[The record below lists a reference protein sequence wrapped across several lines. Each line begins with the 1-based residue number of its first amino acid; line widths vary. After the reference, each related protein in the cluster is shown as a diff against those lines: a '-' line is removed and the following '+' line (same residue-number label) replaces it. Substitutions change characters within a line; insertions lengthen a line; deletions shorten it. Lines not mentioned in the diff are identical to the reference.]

1 MLEFFVYAAVGR
13 LIIFTLQRF
22 PFRKIPG
29 IGKLWLEGKFFA
41 ELFGCDFCLGFWV
54 YTALAPIFGMNII
67 EQFYIP
73 IISWAITGVVTSFIV
88 HVFTNGWKAL
98 YNVTVIGD

>member
-13 LIIFTLQRF
+13 LVIFTLQRF
-22 PFRKIPG
+22 PFKKIPG
-29 IGKLWLEGKFFA
+29 IGKLWLEDKFFA
-41 ELFGCDFCLGFWV
+41 ELFRCDFCLGFWV
-54 YTALAPIFGMNII
+54 YTALAPLFGMNLI

-73 IISWAITGVVTSFIV
+73 IISWAITGVITSFII

-98 YNVTVIGD
+98 YNVTVIGG